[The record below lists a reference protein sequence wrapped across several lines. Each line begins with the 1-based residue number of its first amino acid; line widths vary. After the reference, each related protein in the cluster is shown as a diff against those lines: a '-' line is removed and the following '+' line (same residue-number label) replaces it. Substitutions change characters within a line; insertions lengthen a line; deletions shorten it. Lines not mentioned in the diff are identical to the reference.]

1 MSTPRSLRT
10 RMVSEHSR
18 LVTPWCI
25 TLPISCQNPGND
37 RIPPRYRTQS
47 AREKSVSLR
56 PVIIIESPI
65 VHITHQPQLLYSCN
79 TCSITERP
87 PVSAWQLV
95 SRESGEDSTRVEMGE
110 SDRNIAAK
118 DCQNLHCS
126 SISGSERS
134 QSASKLLLDCVF
146 AHLKY
151 CELRIIDRTPE
162 KVPTSSTIFWNAR
175 HCVSGAS
182 LGSVYFAS
190 FEQFSSSS
198 GGT

>member
-10 RMVSEHSR
+10 RMVSKHSC

-47 AREKSVSLR
+47 AREKSVS
-56 PVIIIESPI
+56 
-65 VHITHQPQLLYSCN
+65 QPQLLYSCN
-79 TCSITERP
+79 TCSITEKP

-110 SDRNIAAK
+110 SDRHIAAK

-134 QSASKLLLDCVF
+134 QSASKLLLDCVL

-151 CELRIIDRTPE
+151 LELRIIDRTPE

-182 LGSVYFAS
+182 LGSVYFVS
-190 FEQFSSSS
+190 FEQFSWDVIP
-198 GGT
+198 